1 MAVDASAQ
9 GPLGP
14 HAVGWRRMAKSLGS
28 SHLPTGLKRLTG
40 GLECETYRLDLGG
53 RHLVVKVLTKNGS
66 DAATEFDNLL
76 VVTDADVP
84 TPVPV
89 RLDDAGN
96 WFGFP
101 AIVMSALPGKPT
113 LYPAD
118 VDGWI
123 MGAAGGLAAV
133 HDLDPGNARAVRAPR
148 WQRWRPLIDR
158 VGDEAGAVEK
168 RLGQLYERAEGD
180 QKVFSHDDYNPG
192 NVLFHDGDLSGVV
205 DWADITIEPA
215 QAAVAQYRHLL
226 AIHPGGEAPG
236 RFLAGYSAASGRE
249 LADLPLWDILYGLR
263 GVGPVDHWVRAFDGL
278 GVTLAVDE
286 INERSLVWI
295 RRALSR
301 SGI

>member
-1 MAVDASAQ
+1 
-9 GPLGP
+9 
-14 HAVGWRRMAKSLGS
+14 MAKSLGS

-158 VGDEAGAVEK
+158 VGDEAGAVEE

-192 NVLFHDGDLSGVV
+192 NVLFHDGDLSRRRGLGRYN
-205 DWADITIEPA
+205 DRA
-215 QAAVAQYRHLL
+215 R
-226 AIHPGGEAPG
+226 PGGRRPVPAPVGDPSGRRSPWSVPRRLFGSIRAGAGGSTSVGHPVRAQRSRPG
-236 RFLAGYSAASGRE
+236 R
-249 LADLPLWDILYGLR
+249 PLGAPSTDW
-263 GVGPVDHWVRAFDGL
+263 
-278 GVTLAVDE
+278 E
-286 INERSLVWI
+286 
-295 RRALSR
+295 
-301 SGI
+301 